1 MVPTVAQQLAA
12 IRHTLAKT
20 VIPAL
25 DPQAGFAQE
34 QAGLI
39 LASLDWAL
47 DVGESEHQYELV
59 EHAEYRTLLG
69 DLLELRPG
77 DGAEEARQALEDTSA
92 MPDDLP
98 LLRAEN
104 VRLKR
109 LAERMFVALTSAPGT
124 AEALHA
130 RQLLTVSARRQT
142 ERELSWA
149 RMTGFPGAQPSVSDV
164 LAAQAAG

>member
-25 DPQAGFAQE
+25 DPDAGFAQE

-47 DVGESEHQYELV
+47 DVVESEYQYELV
-59 EHAEYRTLLG
+59 EHAEYRTLVR
-69 DLLELRPG
+69 DLLELGP
-77 DGAEEARQALEDTSA
+77 DAGADDARQALEETSVT
-92 MPDDLP
+92 PGDLP
-98 LLRAEN
+98 SLRAGT
-104 VRLKR
+104 VRLKG
-109 LAERMFVALTSAPGT
+109 LAERMFVSLTSAPDT

-149 RMTGFPGAQPSVSDV
+149 RMTGFPGAQPSVSEV
-164 LAAQAAG
+164 LAGQAAG

>member
-25 DPQAGFAQE
+25 DPRAGFAHE
-34 QAGLI
+34 QAGLV

-47 DVGESEHQYELV
+47 DVVESEYHYELV
-59 EHAEYRTLLG
+59 EHAEYRALVKE
-69 DLLELRPG
+69 LLELRPG
-77 DGAEEARQALEDTSA
+77 DGAEEAKQALEQPSA
-92 MPDDLP
+92 RPGDLP
-98 LLRAEN
+98 RLRAQN
-104 VRLKR
+104 VTLKR
-109 LAERMFVALTSAPGT
+109 VAERLFDTLTSTPGT

-130 RQLLTVSARRQT
+130 RQLLTGSARRQT

-164 LAAQAAG
+164 LAAQAAR

>member
-1 MVPTVAQQLAA
+1 
-12 IRHTLAKT
+12 
-20 VIPAL
+20 
-25 DPQAGFAQE
+25 
-34 QAGLI
+34 
-39 LASLDWAL
+39 LASRHE
-47 DVGESEHQYELV
+47 VV
-59 EHAEYRTLLG
+59 EHAEYRTLVE

-77 DGAEEARQALEDTSA
+77 DGAEEGRQALEETSA
-92 MPDDLP
+92 MPDDLL

-109 LAERMFVALTSAPGT
+109 LAERMFVALTSPPGT